1 MANYI
6 LHIGIDDCHRAAV
19 LRSAGYDVEE
29 CASLQQLVTALDEMP
44 GADAVILS
52 ESENIVP
59 ELVSRLVRGRS
70 AAPAIF
76 FCRSNCRVSTEDFDL
91 VIPPLTPPETW
102 LKQAS
107 SLLERLRM
115 VRAQAKSLTDQAG
128 SPGLNKN
135 VVRRPPIRERE
146 LSVRDRMRS
155 SSPDS

>member
-1 MANYI
+1 MAAHI

-19 LRSAGYDVEE
+19 LQSAGYDVGEY
-29 CASLQQLVTALDEMP
+29 ASLQQLATALDEMP

-91 VIPPLTPPETW
+91 VIPPLTPPEKW
-102 LKQAS
+102 LKQVN

-115 VRAQAKSLTDQAG
+115 VRVQGKPHSDQAG
-128 SPGLNKN
+128 ATGLNKN
-135 VVRRPPIRERE
+135 VSRRLPLRERE
-146 LSVRDRMRS
+146 LPLRERMRS
-155 SSPDS
+155 SSTDS